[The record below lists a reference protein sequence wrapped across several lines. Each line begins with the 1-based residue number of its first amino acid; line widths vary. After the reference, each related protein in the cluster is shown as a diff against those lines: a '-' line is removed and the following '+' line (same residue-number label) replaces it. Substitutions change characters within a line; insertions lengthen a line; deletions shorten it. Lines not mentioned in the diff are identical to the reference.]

1 MIIVNKDKNT
11 CIAMSLISVTKSIY
25 QDYFIVFGKKTY
37 VFFNDILLSLIYDV
51 DLIYGQ
57 PKNGLTWN

>member
-1 MIIVNKDKNT
+1 M
-11 CIAMSLISVTKSIY
+11 ISVKKSIY